1 MASVYLRPVGGCVEQ
16 EGGFVN
22 AAASPHILS
31 QVHFSR
37 PRRCPSPPQTF
48 PGAPC
53 KTPDGGGVALRFT
66 SSASKFCPKSS
77 YFCRFSAH
85 LRSFRGGRPPSEG
98 LTFISRL
105 RQPCTTG
112 ACPSRF
118 KIHGATPPSPMAIRI
133 ASLPPPPPWTCL
145 PGWAPGDVTATT
157 AWLLDLSASSAVA
170 MGDSGSGVQLL
181 RLSRPISL
189 TRVSGISPSCP
200 CRIVAASFSGPPLVA
215 PKMGLDSVLG
225 SNSRFSGAVGLA
237 SPG

>member
-1 MASVYLRPVGGCVEQ
+1 MQNTRRWRRCLALHVLRFE
-16 EGGFVN
+16 
-22 AAASPHILS
+22 ILS
-31 QVHFSR
+31 KVLVLLPLQR
-37 PRRCPSPPQTF
+37 
-48 PGAPC
+48 
-53 KTPDGGGVALRFT
+53 
-66 SSASKFCPKSS
+66 
-77 YFCRFSAH
+77 H

>member
-1 MASVYLRPVGGCVEQ
+1 MPPLPLTYFPRSISVVLEDVHRLPKPSQELLAKHQTVEALPCASRPPLRN
-16 EGGFVN
+16 FVQSPRTS
-22 AAASPHILS
+22 AASAPPPLL
-31 QVHFSR
+31 
-37 PRRCPSPPQTF
+37 PR
-48 PGAPC
+48 
-53 KTPDGGGVALRFT
+53 
-66 SSASKFCPKSS
+66 
-77 YFCRFSAH
+77 
-85 LRSFRGGRPPSEG
+85 GRPPSEG

-157 AWLLDLSASSAVA
+157 AWLLNLSASSAVA

-225 SNSRFSGAVGLA
+225 SSSRFSGAVGLA